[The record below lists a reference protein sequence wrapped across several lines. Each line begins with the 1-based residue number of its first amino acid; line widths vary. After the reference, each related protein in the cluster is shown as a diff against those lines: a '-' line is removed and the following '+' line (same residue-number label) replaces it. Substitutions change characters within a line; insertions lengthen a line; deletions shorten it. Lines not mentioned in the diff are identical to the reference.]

1 MATIEAADL
10 GPGEEAITPVPA
22 ADGGRDN
29 LLIDELTERLDSL
42 QLLRLSDPAAAS
54 DVLESFG
61 TQGRVEEDIVKEL
74 STIEPI
80 AHPDRFVEAHR
91 RAMRAFEV
99 YDRNGPRLPSGLTGL
114 PTFLRSPAAALVRV
128 MIRMIVRKHQRAL
141 AGEVRQLYALREA
154 SAAVG
159 SPEHRMLARAR
170 RQVDDIRSDLNKNPL
185 PLPAFIGVG
194 AAVSGTLSWVQR
206 GLADEVGRLLVLGIA
221 AVIGLAGFWCV
232 VRAAGVARRR
242 TRLSLDG
249 PMKALWEVMGDAG
262 ALPSDKSRSFAVR
275 ATLVLIAVWVI
286 IPVMIAM
293 AIRTV

>member
-1 MATIEAADL
+1 
-10 GPGEEAITPVPA
+10 
-22 ADGGRDN
+22 
-29 LLIDELTERLDSL
+29 
-42 QLLRLSDPAAAS
+42 
-54 DVLESFG
+54 
-61 TQGRVEEDIVKEL
+61 
-74 STIEPI
+74 
-80 AHPDRFVEAHR
+80 
-91 RAMRAFEV
+91 
-99 YDRNGPRLPSGLTGL
+99 
-114 PTFLRSPAAALVRV
+114 